1 MQVDCKSD
9 RARPGTF
16 SPDLQFPSLLHP
28 LSRCTVRLR
37 LFFNADKIFRLL
49 PTLNCPPPLI
59 FSLSFSTSATA
70 RSLPNHPPSV
80 HLLCTRGAHASV
92 RPAMH
97 FLSLLGL
104 VFGLY
109 LSSPLVRPCRSSY
122 RGRGKR
128 EREREERA
136 AAATQRECSFVLS
149 FTHLFVRRGDE
160 TGEATGSDVGQ
171 RKGRNGAGFLIEFDS
186 GSLRVKGG
194 EGERKHG

>member
-1 MQVDCKSD
+1 MRRSD
-9 RARPGTF
+9 R
-16 SPDLQFPSLLHP
+16 
-28 LSRCTVRLR
+28 RCT
-37 LFFNADKIFRLL
+37 F
-49 PTLNCPPPLI
+49 
-59 FSLSFSTSATA
+59 
-70 RSLPNHPPSV
+70 
-80 HLLCTRGAHASV
+80 
-92 RPAMH
+92 
-97 FLSLLGL
+97 FLSLASFSASTSLL
-104 VFGLY
+104 
-109 LSSPLVRPCRSSY
+109 LSCVPVVLHIGEGERE
-122 RGRGKR
+122 R